1 MATSTRSL
9 TVGKE
14 DMADSNQ
21 LVVFRVDDQRY
32 ALKLTGVERI
42 VRAVEITHL
51 PDAPG
56 VILGVINVEGR
67 IVPVLNTRRRLGLP
81 EREIELHDLFIIVN
95 DGEWTVALVA
105 DEVLPVVEV
114 PDEQVVASRKV
125 LPGKG
130 YVQGVAKMD
139 DGMILVLA
147 VDRMLSFDEHG
158 RLYAAVEA
166 MQGDGA

>member
-1 MATSTRSL
+1 MA
-9 TVGKE
+9 E
-14 DMADSNQ
+14 SNQ

-32 ALKLTGVERI
+32 ALKLVGVERI

-56 VILGVINVEGR
+56 IVFGVINVEGR

-81 EREIELHDLFIIVN
+81 ERDLELQDLFVIVN
-95 DGEWTVALVA
+95 NGEWKVALVA

-114 PDEQVVASRKV
+114 PDEQIVASRKV

-130 YVQGVAKMD
+130 YVEGVAKMD
-139 DGMILVLA
+139 DGMIIVLA
-147 VDRMLSFDEHG
+147 VDKILSFDEHG
-158 RLYAAVEA
+158 RLSAAIEA
-166 MQGDGA
+166 IQGDTV